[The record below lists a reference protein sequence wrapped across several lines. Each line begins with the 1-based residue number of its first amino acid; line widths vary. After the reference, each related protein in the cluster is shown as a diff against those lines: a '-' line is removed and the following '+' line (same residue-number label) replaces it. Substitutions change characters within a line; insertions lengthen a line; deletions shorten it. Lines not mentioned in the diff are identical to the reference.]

1 MAERTDGTGAA
12 TTEATA
18 AAAMGAAMGAAP
30 GPRPVGVRVA
40 ARGPAH
46 DLRAVKVVLHRE
58 MLRFVNDRTR
68 MASMLLQPVLWLFVM
83 GTGLGSLVQNS
94 IPGVDFRTFMYPG
107 MISMTVIM
115 TGMFSAGSIVWDR
128 EFGFL
133 REMLVAP
140 VSRGAIVVGKCLGGA
155 LVATGQGVVILAM
168 AGLVGVPYAPS
179 LMLTLLAEM
188 FLAAFTITAFGVT
201 LAARMRNMQ
210 TFFGL
215 MQMAIMPMM
224 FLSGAMFP
232 LAGLPSWLHLLTVV
246 NPMTYAVD
254 PMRQA
259 VFAHL
264 DVAPQ
269 AEAVLNP
276 GVRWGSF
283 EVPVALEAGL
293 VAALGAVLLG
303 VAIAQFKRAD

>member
-1 MAERTDGTGAA
+1 M
-12 TTEATA
+12 TTETISVVV
-18 AAAMGAAMGAAP
+18 P
-30 GPRPVGVRVA
+30 
-40 ARGPAH
+40 ARSAGH

-58 MLRFVNDRTR
+58 MLRFLSDRTR
-68 MASMLLQPVLWLFVM
+68 MLSMLFQPVLWLFIM
-83 GTGLGSLVQNS
+83 GTGLGSLVQGS
-94 IPGVDFRTFMYPG
+94 IPGVDYRTFMYPG

-140 VSRGAIVVGKCLGGA
+140 VSRGAIVLGKCLGGA
-155 LVATGQGVVILAM
+155 IVATAQGVVILAM
-168 AGLVGVPYAPS
+168 AGLVGVPYS
-179 LMLTLLAEM
+179 GTLMVTLLAEM
-188 FLAAFTITAFGVT
+188 FLAAFTITAFGVM
-201 LAARMRNMQ
+201 LAARMKNMQ

-232 LAGLPSWLHLLTVV
+232 LANLPSWLHVLTVV

-259 VFAHL
+259 VFSHL
-264 DVAPQ
+264 SVPPEVNAM
-269 AEAVLNP
+269 LNP
-276 GVRWGSF
+276 GVQWFGWQ
-283 EVPVALEAGL
+283 VPVLLEIGVVAGL
-293 VAALGAVLLG
+293 GAALLG
-303 VAIAQFKRAD
+303 VGILQFRRAD

>member
-1 MAERTDGTGAA
+1 MMAADVVNVRIPARGTG
-12 TTEATA
+12 
-18 AAAMGAAMGAAP
+18 
-30 GPRPVGVRVA
+30 
-40 ARGPAH
+40 H
-46 DLRAVKVVLHRE
+46 DLRAIKVVLHRE
-58 MLRFVNDRTR
+58 MLRFLSDRTR
-68 MASMLLQPVLWLFVM
+68 MLSMLIQPVLWLFVM
-83 GTGLGSLVQNS
+83 GTGLGTLVSGS

-115 TGMFSAGSIVWDR
+115 TAMFSAGSIVWDR

-155 LVATGQGVVILAM
+155 VVACGQGLIILAM
-168 AGLVGVPYAPS
+168 AGLVGVPYSPG
-179 LMLTLLAEM
+179 LMLTLLGEM

-232 LAGLPSWLHLLTVV
+232 LANLPSWLHVLTTV
-246 NPMTYAVD
+246 NPLTYAVD

-264 DVAPQ
+264 DIPPQ
-269 AEAVLNP
+269 VNAVLNP
-276 GVRWGSF
+276 GVQWFGWQ
-283 EVPVALEAGL
+283 VPVGVELGL
-293 VAALGAVLLG
+293 VALVGAALLG
-303 VAIAQFKRAD
+303 IAVAQFKRAE

>member
-1 MAERTDGTGAA
+1 MAAD
-12 TTEATA
+12 
-18 AAAMGAAMGAAP
+18 
-30 GPRPVGVRVA
+30 VVDVRIP
-40 ARGPAH
+40 ARGRGH
-46 DLRAVKVVLHRE
+46 DLRAIKVVLHRE
-58 MLRFVNDRTR
+58 MLRFVSDRTR
-68 MASMLLQPVLWLFVM
+68 MLSMLIQPVLWLFVM
-83 GTGLGSLVQNS
+83 GTGLGTLVRGS

-115 TGMFSAGSIVWDR
+115 TAMFSAGSIVWDR

-155 LVATGQGVVILAM
+155 VVACGQGLIILAM
-168 AGLVGVPYAPS
+168 AGLVGVPYSPG
-179 LMLTLLAEM
+179 LMLTLLGEM

-232 LAGLPSWLHLLTVV
+232 LANLPSWLHVLTTV
-246 NPMTYAVD
+246 NPLTYAVD

-264 DVAPQ
+264 DLPPQ
-269 AEAVLNP
+269 VNAVLNP
-276 GVRWGSF
+276 GVQWFGWQ
-283 EVPVALEAGL
+283 VPVAVELGL
-293 VAALGAVLLG
+293 VALVGAALLG
-303 VAIAQFKRAD
+303 VAIAQFRRAE

>member
-1 MAERTDGTGAA
+1 MA
-12 TTEATA
+12 TEAIS
-18 AAAMGAAMGAAP
+18 
-30 GPRPVGVRVA
+30 VRVPVRSA
-40 ARGPAH
+40 GH
-46 DLRAVKVVLHRE
+46 DVRAIKIVLHRE

-68 MASMLLQPVLWLFVM
+68 MLSMLMQPVLWLFVM
-83 GTGLGSLVQNS
+83 GTGLGSLVQGS
-94 IPGVDFRTFMYPG
+94 IPGIDYRTFMYPG

-155 LVATGQGVVILAM
+155 IVATGQGIVILAM
-168 AGLVGVPYAPS
+168 AGLVGVPYSPP
-179 LMLTLLAEM
+179 LLLTLLAEM
-188 FLAAFTITAFGVT
+188 FLAAFTITAFGVM
-201 LAARMRNMQ
+201 LAARMKNMQ

-232 LAGLPSWLHLLTVV
+232 LANLPSWLHVLTVI

-259 VFAHL
+259 VFSHL
-264 DVAPQ
+264 NVPAQVD
-269 AEAVLNP
+269 AVLNP
-276 GVRWGSF
+276 GVLWF
-283 EVPVALEAGL
+283 TYQVPVALELGI
-293 VAALGAVLLG
+293 VAALGALLLAVG
-303 VAIAQFKRAD
+303 VAEFRRAE

>member
-1 MAERTDGTGAA
+1 MA
-12 TTEATA
+12 TEAIS
-18 AAAMGAAMGAAP
+18 
-30 GPRPVGVRVA
+30 VRVP
-40 ARGPAH
+40 ARSAGH
-46 DLRAVKVVLHRE
+46 DLRAVKIVLHRE

-68 MASMLLQPVLWLFVM
+68 MLSMLVQPVLWLFVM
-83 GTGLGSLVQNS
+83 GTGLGSLVRGS
-94 IPGVDFRTFMYPG
+94 IPGVDYRTFMYPG

-115 TGMFSAGSIVWDR
+115 TAMFSAGSIVWDR

-140 VSRGAIVVGKCLGGA
+140 VSRSAIVVGKCLGGA
-155 LVATGQGVVILAM
+155 VVAVGQGVVIVAM
-168 AGLVGVPYAPS
+168 AGLVGVPYAPG
-179 LMLTLLAEM
+179 LIVTLLLEM

-201 LAARMRNMQ
+201 LAARMKNMQ

-232 LAGLPSWLHLLTVV
+232 LANLPSWLHVLTVV

-259 VFAHL
+259 VFAYL
-264 DVAPQ
+264 DVPAV

-276 GVRWGSF
+276 GVRWFGDF
-283 EVPVALEAGL
+283 RVPVVLELGIVAG
-293 VAALGAVLLG
+293 LGAVLLG
-303 VAIAQFKRAD
+303 VAVLQFRKAE

>member
-1 MAERTDGTGAA
+1 M
-12 TTEATA
+12 TTQAI
-18 AAAMGAAMGAAP
+18 
-30 GPRPVGVRVA
+30 RVRVP
-40 ARGPAH
+40 ARSAAH
-46 DLRAVKVVLHRE
+46 DLRAIKVVLHRE
-58 MLRFVNDRTR
+58 MLRFLNDRTR
-68 MASMLLQPVLWLFVM
+68 MLSMLLQPVLWLFVM
-83 GTGLGSLVQNS
+83 GTGLGSLVQAS

-140 VSRGAIVVGKCLGGA
+140 VSRTAIVVGKCLGGA
-155 LVATGQGVVILAM
+155 IVATGQGIVILAM
-168 AGLVGVPYAPS
+168 AGMVGVPYSPT

-188 FLAAFTITAFGVT
+188 FLAAFTITAFGVM
-201 LAARMRNMQ
+201 LAARMKNMQ
-210 TFFGL
+210 SFFGL

-232 LAGLPSWLHLLTVV
+232 LANLPSWLHALTVV

-259 VFAHL
+259 VFSHL
-264 DVAPQ
+264 DVPPEVNAT
-269 AEAVLNP
+269 LNP
-276 GVRWGSF
+276 GVQWFGWQ
-283 EVPVALEAGL
+283 VPVPVELGL
-293 VAALGAVLLG
+293 VAALGLGLLAVG
-303 VAIAQFKRAD
+303 IAQFKRAD

>member
-1 MAERTDGTGAA
+1 MA
-12 TTEATA
+12 TEAIS
-18 AAAMGAAMGAAP
+18 
-30 GPRPVGVRVA
+30 VRVPVRSA
-40 ARGPAH
+40 GH
-46 DLRAVKVVLHRE
+46 DLRAIKVVLHRE

-68 MASMLLQPVLWLFVM
+68 MASMLVQPVLWLFVM
-83 GTGLGSLVQNS
+83 GTGLGSLVRGA
-94 IPGVDFRTFMYPG
+94 IPGIDYRTFMYPG

-155 LVATGQGVVILAM
+155 IVATGQGILILAM
-168 AGLVGVPYAPS
+168 AGLVGVPYSPA
-179 LMLTLLAEM
+179 LLVTLLAEM
-188 FLAAFTITAFGVT
+188 FLAAFTITAFGVM
-201 LAARMRNMQ
+201 LAARMKNMQ

-232 LAGLPSWLHLLTVV
+232 LANLPSWLHVLTVV

-254 PMRQA
+254 PLRQA
-259 VFAHL
+259 VFSHL
-264 DVAPQ
+264 DVPAQ
-269 AEAVLNP
+269 VNAVLNP
-276 GVRWGSF
+276 GVRWF
-283 EVPVALEAGL
+283 DFQVPVILELGL
-293 VAALGAVLLG
+293 VAALGLALLG
-303 VAIAQFKRAD
+303 VGIAEFRRAE

>member
-1 MAERTDGTGAA
+1 MA
-12 TTEATA
+12 TEAI
-18 AAAMGAAMGAAP
+18 
-30 GPRPVGVRVA
+30 GVRVPVQ
-40 ARGPAH
+40 GTGH

-58 MLRFVNDRTR
+58 LLRFVNDRTR
-68 MASMLLQPVLWLFVM
+68 MLSMLLQPVLWLFVM
-83 GTGLGSLVQNS
+83 GTGLGSLVRGA
-94 IPGVDFRTFMYPG
+94 IPGIDYRTFMYPG

-155 LVATGQGVVILAM
+155 VVATGQGVIILAM
-168 AGLVGVPYAPS
+168 AGLVGVPYSPA
-179 LMLTLLAEM
+179 LIVTMLAEM
-188 FLAAFTITAFGVT
+188 FLAAFTITAFGVM

-215 MQMAIMPMM
+215 MQMAIMPML

-232 LAGLPSWLHLLTVV
+232 LANLPSWLHLLTVI

-254 PMRQA
+254 PMRHA
-259 VFAHL
+259 VFSHL
-264 DVAPQ
+264 DVPAQ
-269 AEAVLNP
+269 VNAVLNP
-276 GVRWGSF
+276 GVRWF
-283 EVPVALEAGL
+283 DFQVPVGVELGVVAL
-293 VAALGAVLLG
+293 LGAVLLG
-303 VAIAQFKRAD
+303 VGIAQFRRAE

>member
-1 MAERTDGTGAA
+1 MAS
-12 TTEATA
+12 EAI
-18 AAAMGAAMGAAP
+18 
-30 GPRPVGVRVA
+30 GVRVP
-40 ARGPAH
+40 ARGAGH
-46 DLRAVKVVLHRE
+46 DLRAVKIVLHRE

-68 MASMLLQPVLWLFVM
+68 MLSMLVQPVLWLFVM
-83 GTGLGSLVQNS
+83 GTGLGSLVQGS
-94 IPGVDFRTFMYPG
+94 IPGVDYRTFMYPG

-115 TGMFSAGSIVWDR
+115 TAMFSAGSIVWDR

-140 VSRGAIVVGKCLGGA
+140 VSRGAIVIGKCLGGA
-155 LVATGQGVVILAM
+155 VVAVGQGIVILAM
-168 AGLVGVPYAPS
+168 AGLVGVPYAPG
-179 LMLTLLAEM
+179 LIVTLLLEM

-201 LAARMRNMQ
+201 LAARMKNIQ

-232 LAGLPSWLHLLTVV
+232 LANLPSWLHVLTVV

-259 VFAHL
+259 VFAYL
-264 DVAPQ
+264 DVPAA
-269 AEAVLNP
+269 AEAMLNP
-276 GVRWGSF
+276 GVRWFGF
-283 EVPVALEAGL
+283 QVPVGLELGIVAGL
-293 VAALGAVLLG
+293 GVVLLG
-303 VAIAQFKRAD
+303 VAVLQFRRAE

>member
-1 MAERTDGTGAA
+1 MAS
-12 TTEATA
+12 EAI
-18 AAAMGAAMGAAP
+18 
-30 GPRPVGVRVA
+30 GVRVP
-40 ARGPAH
+40 ARGAGH
-46 DLRAVKVVLHRE
+46 DLRAVKIVLHRE

-68 MASMLLQPVLWLFVM
+68 MLSMLVQPVLWLFVM
-83 GTGLGSLVQNS
+83 GTGLGSLVQGS
-94 IPGVDFRTFMYPG
+94 IPGVDYRTFMYPG

-115 TGMFSAGSIVWDR
+115 TAMFSAGSIVWDR

-140 VSRGAIVVGKCLGGA
+140 VSRGAIVIGKCLGGA
-155 LVATGQGVVILAM
+155 VVAVGQGIVILAM
-168 AGLVGVPYAPS
+168 AGLVGVPYAPG
-179 LMLTLLAEM
+179 LIVTLLLEM

-201 LAARMRNMQ
+201 LAARMKNIQ

-232 LAGLPSWLHLLTVV
+232 LANLPSWLHVLTVV

-259 VFAHL
+259 VFAYL
-264 DVAPQ
+264 DVPAA
-269 AEAVLNP
+269 AEAMLNP
-276 GVRWGSF
+276 GVRWFGF
-283 EVPVALEAGL
+283 QVPVGLELGI
-293 VAALGAVLLG
+293 VAALGVVLLG
-303 VAIAQFKRAD
+303 VAVLQFRKAE

>member
-1 MAERTDGTGAA
+1 MAAESA
-12 TTEATA
+12 EAI
-18 AAAMGAAMGAAP
+18 
-30 GPRPVGVRVA
+30 GVRVP
-40 ARGPAH
+40 ARGAGH
-46 DLRAVKVVLHRE
+46 DLRAIKIVLHRE
-58 MLRFVNDRTR
+58 ILRFVNDRTR
-68 MASMLLQPVLWLFVM
+68 MLSMLVQPVLWLFVM
-83 GTGLGSLVQNS
+83 GTGLGSLVQGS
-94 IPGVDFRTFMYPG
+94 IPGIDFRTFMYPG

-155 LVATGQGVVILAM
+155 LVATAQGIIILAM
-168 AGLVGVPYAPS
+168 AGLVGVPYSAG
-179 LMLTLLAEM
+179 LMVTLLAEM
-188 FLAAFTITAFGVT
+188 FLAAFTITAFGVM
-201 LAARMRNMQ
+201 LAARMKNMQ

-232 LAGLPSWLHLLTVV
+232 LANLPSWLHVLTVV

-264 DVAPQ
+264 DVPPQ
-269 AEAVLNP
+269 VNAMLNP
-276 GVRWGSF
+276 GVQWF
-283 EVPVALEAGL
+283 DFQVPVLMELGV
-293 VAALGAVLLG
+293 VAALGALLLG
-303 VAIAQFKRAD
+303 VGIAEFRRAE

>member
-1 MAERTDGTGAA
+1 MATDVVSVRIPLRTAG
-12 TTEATA
+12 
-18 AAAMGAAMGAAP
+18 
-30 GPRPVGVRVA
+30 
-40 ARGPAH
+40 H
-46 DLRAVKVVLHRE
+46 DMRAVKVVLHRE

-68 MASMLLQPVLWLFVM
+68 MLSMLIQPVLWLFVM
-83 GTGLGSLVQNS
+83 GTGFGSLAQGA
-94 IPGVDFRTFMYPG
+94 IPGIDYRTFMYPG
-107 MISMTVIM
+107 MIAMTVIM
-115 TGMFSAGSIVWDR
+115 TAMFSAGSIVWDR

-155 LVATGQGVVILAM
+155 VVAVGQGVVILAM
-168 AGLVGVPYAPS
+168 AGLVGVPYDPV

-201 LAARMRNMQ
+201 LAARMKNMQ

-232 LAGLPSWLHLLTVV
+232 LANLPPWLHALTTV
-246 NPMTYAVD
+246 NPLTYAVD

-259 VFAHL
+259 VFSRL
-264 DVAPQ
+264 DVPPEVDAT
-269 AEAVLNP
+269 LNP
-276 GVRWGSF
+276 GVSWFGWQ
-283 EVPVALEAGL
+283 VPVPLELGL
-293 VAALGAVLLG
+293 VALIGAVLLG
-303 VAIAQFKRAD
+303 VAIVQFRRSD

>member
-1 MAERTDGTGAA
+1 MA
-12 TTEATA
+12 TTEAIRIA
-18 AAAMGAAMGAAP
+18 VP
-30 GPRPVGVRVA
+30 
-40 ARGPAH
+40 ARGAGH
-46 DLRAVKVVLHRE
+46 DLRAVKIVLHRE

-68 MASMLLQPVLWLFVM
+68 MLSMLVQPVLWLFVM
-83 GTGLGSLVQNS
+83 GTGLGSLVRGA
-94 IPGVDFRTFMYPG
+94 IPGIDYRTFMYPG

-155 LVATGQGVVILAM
+155 VVATGQGVVILAM
-168 AGLVGVPYAPS
+168 AGLVGVPYSPG
-179 LMLTLLAEM
+179 LMLALLAEM
-188 FLAAFTITAFGVT
+188 FLAAFTVTAFGVM
-201 LAARMRNMQ
+201 LAARMKNMQ

-232 LAGLPSWLHLLTVV
+232 LANLPSWLHVLTVV

-259 VFAHL
+259 VFSHI
-264 DVAPQ
+264 DVPAQ
-269 AEAVLNP
+269 VNAVLNP
-276 GVRWGSF
+276 GVRWGGF
-283 EVPVALEAGL
+283 QVPVALELGV
-293 VAALGAVLLG
+293 VAALGLALLAVG
-303 VAIAQFKRAD
+303 VAEFKRAE

>member
-1 MAERTDGTGAA
+1 MA
-12 TTEATA
+12 TET
-18 AAAMGAAMGAAP
+18 
-30 GPRPVGVRVA
+30 VSVRVP
-40 ARGPAH
+40 ARSAGH
-46 DLRAVKVVLHRE
+46 DLRAVRIVLHRE
-58 MLRFVNDRTR
+58 MLRFVNDRPR
-68 MASMLLQPVLWLFVM
+68 MLSMLMQPVLWLFVM
-83 GTGLGSLVQNS
+83 GTGLGSLVQSS
-94 IPGVDFRTFMYPG
+94 IPGVDYRTFMYPG

-168 AGLVGVPYAPS
+168 AGLVGVPYSPT
-179 LMLTLLAEM
+179 LLLTLLAEM
-188 FLAAFTITAFGVT
+188 FLAAFTITAFGVM
-201 LAARMRNMQ
+201 LAARMKNMQ
-210 TFFGL
+210 SFFGV

-232 LAGLPSWLHLLTVV
+232 LANLPSWLHVLTVV

-259 VFAHL
+259 VFSHL
-264 DVAPQ
+264 DVP
-269 AEAVLNP
+269 AEANAVLNP
-276 GVRWGSF
+276 GVTWFGAQ
-283 EVPVALEAGL
+283 VPVLMELGV
-293 VAALGAVLLG
+293 VAALGAALLG
-303 VAIAQFKRAD
+303 VGIAQFRRAE

>member
-1 MAERTDGTGAA
+1 MSAETVAI
-12 TTEATA
+12 
-18 AAAMGAAMGAAP
+18 
-30 GPRPVGVRVA
+30 RVQD
-40 ARGPAH
+40 RSMAH
-46 DLRAVKVVLHRE
+46 DLRAIKVVLHRE

-83 GTGLGSLVQNS
+83 GTGLGTLVQGS
-94 IPGVDFRTFMYPG
+94 IPGVDYRTFMYPG

-115 TGMFSAGSIVWDR
+115 TAMFSAGSIVWDR

-155 LVATGQGVVILAM
+155 IVAVGQGIVILAM
-168 AGLVGVPYAPS
+168 AGLVGVPYSPG
-179 LMLTLLAEM
+179 LMLTLLGEM

-201 LAARMRNMQ
+201 VAARMKNMQ

-232 LAGLPSWLHLLTVV
+232 LANLPSWLHVLTTV
-246 NPMTYAVD
+246 NPLTYAVD

-259 VFAHL
+259 VFGSI
-264 DVAPQ
+264 DVPAQ

-276 GVRWGSF
+276 GVQWFGWQ
-283 EVPVALEAGL
+283 VPVGLELGL
-293 VAALGAVLLG
+293 VALIGAALLG
-303 VAIAQFKRAD
+303 IAVAQFRRAD

>member
-1 MAERTDGTGAA
+1 MTATDVVDVRIPASGA
-12 TTEATA
+12 
-18 AAAMGAAMGAAP
+18 G
-30 GPRPVGVRVA
+30 
-40 ARGPAH
+40 H

-58 MLRFVNDRTR
+58 MLRFVSDRTR
-68 MASMLLQPVLWLFVM
+68 MLSMLVQPVLWLFVM
-83 GTGLGSLVQNS
+83 GTGLGTLVSGS

-115 TGMFSAGSIVWDR
+115 TAMFSAGSIVWDR

-155 LVATGQGVVILAM
+155 VVACAQGLIILAM
-168 AGLVGVPYAPS
+168 AGLVGVPYSPG
-179 LMLTLLAEM
+179 LMLTLLGEM

-232 LAGLPSWLHLLTVV
+232 LANLPSWLHLLTTV
-246 NPMTYAVD
+246 NPLTYAVD

-264 DVAPQ
+264 DIPPQ
-269 AEAVLNP
+269 VDAVLNP
-276 GVRWGSF
+276 GVQWYGWQ
-283 EVPVALEAGL
+283 VPVAVELGL
-293 VAALGAVLLG
+293 VALIGAALLG
-303 VAIAQFKRAD
+303 IAIAQFRKAE

>member
-1 MAERTDGTGAA
+1 MTIMA
-12 TTEATA
+12 TETIS
-18 AAAMGAAMGAAP
+18 
-30 GPRPVGVRVA
+30 VRVP
-40 ARGPAH
+40 ARSAGH
-46 DLRAVKVVLHRE
+46 DVRAIKIVLHRE
-58 MLRFVNDRTR
+58 ILRFVNDRTR
-68 MASMLLQPVLWLFVM
+68 MLSMLVQPVLWLFVM
-83 GTGLGSLVQNS
+83 GTGLGSLVQGS
-94 IPGVDFRTFMYPG
+94 IPGIDFRTFMYPG

-155 LVATGQGVVILAM
+155 LVATAQGVIILAM
-168 AGLVGVPYAPS
+168 AGLVGVPYSPV
-179 LMLTLLAEM
+179 LMVTLLAEM
-188 FLAAFTITAFGVT
+188 FLAAFTITAFGVM
-201 LAARMRNMQ
+201 LAARMKNMQ

-232 LAGLPSWLHLLTVV
+232 LANLPSWLHVLTVV

-264 DVAPQ
+264 DVPPHVNAM
-269 AEAVLNP
+269 LNP
-276 GVRWGSF
+276 GVQWFGF
-283 EVPVALEAGL
+283 QVPVLLELGV
-293 VAALGAVLLG
+293 VAALGALLLG
-303 VAIAQFKRAD
+303 VGIAEFRRAE

>member
-1 MAERTDGTGAA
+1 MTATDVVSVRT
-12 TTEATA
+12 
-18 AAAMGAAMGAAP
+18 P
-30 GPRPVGVRVA
+30 
-40 ARGPAH
+40 ARGLAH

-68 MASMLLQPVLWLFVM
+68 MLSMLIQPVLWLFVM
-83 GTGLGSLVQNS
+83 GTGLGTLVRGS

-115 TGMFSAGSIVWDR
+115 TAMFSAGSIVWDR

-140 VSRGAIVVGKCLGGA
+140 VSRGSIVVGKCLGGA
-155 LVATGQGVVILAM
+155 VVAVGQGVIILAM
-168 AGLVGVPYAPS
+168 AGLVGVPYSPG
-179 LMLTLLAEM
+179 LMVTLLAEM
-188 FLAAFTITAFGVT
+188 FLAAFTITAFGVS

-232 LAGLPSWLHLLTVV
+232 LTNLPSWLHVLTTV
-246 NPMTYAVD
+246 NPLTYAVD

-259 VFAHL
+259 VFSHL
-264 DVAPQ
+264 TLTPQ
-269 AEAVLNP
+269 VNALLNP
-276 GVRWGSF
+276 GVQWFGWQ
-283 EVPVALEAGL
+283 VPVTVELGL
-293 VAALGAVLLG
+293 VALLG
-303 VAIAQFKRAD
+303 LALLGIAIAQFRRAE

>member
-1 MAERTDGTGAA
+1 MANVRIPARGTG
-12 TTEATA
+12 
-18 AAAMGAAMGAAP
+18 
-30 GPRPVGVRVA
+30 
-40 ARGPAH
+40 H
-46 DLRAVKVVLHRE
+46 DLRAIKVVLHRE
-58 MLRFVNDRTR
+58 MLRFLSDRTR
-68 MASMLLQPVLWLFVM
+68 MLSMLIQPVLWLFVM
-83 GTGLGSLVQNS
+83 GTGLGTLVSGS

-115 TGMFSAGSIVWDR
+115 TAMFSAGSIVWDR

-155 LVATGQGVVILAM
+155 VVACGQGLIILAM
-168 AGLVGVPYAPS
+168 AGLVGVPYSPG
-179 LMLTLLAEM
+179 LMLTLLGEM

-232 LAGLPSWLHLLTVV
+232 LANLPSWLHVLTTV
-246 NPMTYAVD
+246 NPLTYAVD

-264 DVAPQ
+264 DIPPQ
-269 AEAVLNP
+269 VNAVLNP
-276 GVRWGSF
+276 GVEWFGWQ
-283 EVPVALEAGL
+283 VPVGVELGL
-293 VAALGAVLLG
+293 VALVGAALLG
-303 VAIAQFKRAD
+303 IAVAQFKRAD

>member
-1 MAERTDGTGAA
+1 MMAADVVNVRIPARGTG
-12 TTEATA
+12 
-18 AAAMGAAMGAAP
+18 
-30 GPRPVGVRVA
+30 
-40 ARGPAH
+40 H
-46 DLRAVKVVLHRE
+46 DLRAIKVVLHRE
-58 MLRFVNDRTR
+58 MLRFLSDRTR
-68 MASMLLQPVLWLFVM
+68 MLSMLIQPVLWLFVM
-83 GTGLGSLVQNS
+83 GTGLGTLVSGS

-115 TGMFSAGSIVWDR
+115 TAMFSAGSIVWDR

-155 LVATGQGVVILAM
+155 VVACGQGIIILAM
-168 AGLVGVPYAPS
+168 AGLVGVPYSPG
-179 LMLTLLAEM
+179 LMLTLLGEM

-210 TFFGL
+210 AFFGL

-232 LAGLPSWLHLLTVV
+232 LANLPSWLHVLTTV
-246 NPMTYAVD
+246 NPLTYAVD

-264 DVAPQ
+264 DIPPQ
-269 AEAVLNP
+269 VNAVLNP
-276 GVRWGSF
+276 GVQWFGWQ
-283 EVPVALEAGL
+283 VPVGVELGL
-293 VAALGAVLLG
+293 VALVGAALLG
-303 VAIAQFKRAD
+303 IAVAQFKRAE

>member
-1 MAERTDGTGAA
+1 MAAETIS
-12 TTEATA
+12 
-18 AAAMGAAMGAAP
+18 
-30 GPRPVGVRVA
+30 VRVP
-40 ARGPAH
+40 ARSAGH
-46 DLRAVKVVLHRE
+46 DLRAIKIVLHRE

-68 MASMLLQPVLWLFVM
+68 MLSMLMQPVLWLFVM
-83 GTGLGSLVQNS
+83 GTGLGSLVQGS
-94 IPGVDFRTFMYPG
+94 IPGIDYRTFMFPG

-155 LVATGQGVVILAM
+155 IVATGQGVVILAM
-168 AGLVGVPYAPS
+168 AGLVGVPYSPS
-179 LMLTLLAEM
+179 LFLTLLAEM
-188 FLAAFTITAFGVT
+188 FLAAFTITAFGVM
-201 LAARMRNMQ
+201 LAARMKNMQ
-210 TFFGL
+210 SFFGL

-232 LAGLPSWLHLLTVV
+232 LANLPSWLHVLTVV

-259 VFAHL
+259 VFSHL
-264 DVAPQ
+264 DVPAQ
-269 AEAVLNP
+269 VNAVLNP
-276 GVRWGSF
+276 GVTWFGQQ
-283 EVPVALEAGL
+283 VPVLLELGV
-293 VAALGAVLLG
+293 VAALGAALLG
-303 VAIAQFKRAD
+303 VGIAQFRRAE

>member
-1 MAERTDGTGAA
+1 MDAHDGEAMTMATETIAVRT
-12 TTEATA
+12 
-18 AAAMGAAMGAAP
+18 P
-30 GPRPVGVRVA
+30 
-40 ARGPAH
+40 ARGAGH
-46 DLRAVKVVLHRE
+46 DLRAIKVVLHRE

-68 MASMLLQPVLWLFVM
+68 MLSMLLQPVLWLFVM
-83 GTGLGSLVQNS
+83 GTGLGSLVQGS

-155 LVATGQGVVILAM
+155 LVATGQGVIILAM
-168 AGLVGVPYAPS
+168 AGLVGIPYSPA

-188 FLAAFTITAFGVT
+188 FLAAFTITAFGVL
-201 LAARMRNMQ
+201 LAARMKNMQ

-215 MQMAIMPMM
+215 MQMAIMPMV

-232 LAGLPSWLHLLTVV
+232 LANLPSWLHFLTVI

-259 VFAHL
+259 VFSHL
-264 DVAPQ
+264 DVPAQ
-269 AEAVLNP
+269 VNAVLNP
-276 GVRWGSF
+276 GVQWFGYQ
-283 EVPVALEAGL
+283 VPVPLELGL
-293 VAALGAVLLG
+293 VAVLGGVLLMFA
-303 VAIAQFKRAD
+303 VAQFRRAE

>member
-1 MAERTDGTGAA
+1 M
-12 TTEATA
+12 TTEAI
-18 AAAMGAAMGAAP
+18 
-30 GPRPVGVRVA
+30 GVRVPV
-40 ARGPAH
+40 RGAGH
-46 DLRAVKVVLHRE
+46 DLRAVKIVLHRE

-68 MASMLLQPVLWLFVM
+68 MLSMLMQPVLWLFVM
-83 GTGLGSLVQNS
+83 GTGLGSLVQGS

-155 LVATGQGVVILAM
+155 IVATGQGVVILAM
-168 AGLVGVPYAPS
+168 AGLVGVPYSPS
-179 LMLTLLAEM
+179 LMVTLLAEM
-188 FLAAFTITAFGVT
+188 FLAAFTITAFGVM
-201 LAARMRNMQ
+201 LAARMKNMQ
-210 TFFGL
+210 SFFGL

-232 LAGLPSWLHLLTVV
+232 LANLPSWLHALTVV

-259 VFAHL
+259 VFSHL
-264 DVAPQ
+264 DVPAPVN
-269 AEAVLNP
+269 AMLNP
-276 GVRWGSF
+276 GVQWFGF
-283 EVPVALEAGL
+283 HVPVALELGV
-293 VAALGAVLLG
+293 VAALGLALLAIG
-303 VAIAQFKRAD
+303 VAEFKRAE

>member
-1 MAERTDGTGAA
+1 MA
-12 TTEATA
+12 TEATQA
-18 AAAMGAAMGAAP
+18 I
-30 GPRPVGVRVA
+30 RVRVP
-40 ARGPAH
+40 ARGAAH

-58 MLRFVNDRTR
+58 MLRFLNDRTR

-83 GTGLGSLVQNS
+83 GTGLGSLVQAS

-128 EFGFL
+128 EFGFM

-140 VSRGAIVVGKCLGGA
+140 VSRAAIVVGKCLGGA
-155 LVATGQGVVILAM
+155 IVATGQGIVILAM
-168 AGLVGVPYAPS
+168 AGLVGVPYQPV

-188 FLAAFTITAFGVT
+188 YLAAFTITAFGVM
-201 LAARMRNMQ
+201 LAARMKNMQ
-210 TFFGL
+210 AFFGL
-215 MQMAIMPMM
+215 MQMVIMPMM

-232 LAGLPSWLHLLTVV
+232 LANLPSWLHVLTVV

-259 VFAHL
+259 VFSHL
-264 DVAPQ
+264 DVP
-269 AEAVLNP
+269 AEVNAALNP
-276 GVRWGSF
+276 GVQWFGWQ
-283 EVPVALEAGL
+283 VPVPVELGL
-293 VAALGAVLLG
+293 VAALGAVLLAVG
-303 VAIAQFKRAD
+303 IAQFKRAD